1 LPREHRNKRSPRGE
15 KEAALSSLTHT
26 SSATLNESDV
36 HISARNNSRGV
47 FSRGLIYLR
56 QEKHRIE
63 EPFSVYE
70 QERVIRASLIGSI
83 DPFRWSTIG
92 RPIANRHEQQLFSGC
107 HCSGIRIHERIEED
121 SRPFLLRDPNPPSL
135 SIVRTPCGIGKPFL
149 GANRPIGIPGE
160 RDREIFTFRSLLV
173 RHFEGTTERSR
184 TGAVTS
190 LARSRKAADTVL
202 PVQRPRCT
210 IPSSPGYS
218 TLFINHPPPRGRQDE
233 ENRNNLY
240 RFITRDASCKF
251 RTRVRVLATLDP
263 ESDIR

>member
-1 LPREHRNKRSPRGE
+1 VAEE
-15 KEAALSSLTHT
+15 EAALSSLTHT

-56 QEKHRIE
+56 QEKRQGEKHRIE

-107 HCSGIRIHERIEED
+107 HCSD
-121 SRPFLLRDPNPPSL
+121 
-135 SIVRTPCGIGKPFL
+135 VRTWKDRRGQRTVFTPRPKSAEFVNCEYRAGLEDLPFSE
-149 GANRPIGIPGE
+149 RPADPGIPGE

-173 RHFEGTTERSR
+173 RHFQGTTKRSR

-190 LARSRKAADTVL
+190 AAQK
-202 PVQRPRCT
+202 PQAP
-210 IPSSPGYS
+210 
-218 TLFINHPPPRGRQDE
+218 
-233 ENRNNLY
+233 
-240 RFITRDASCKF
+240 
-251 RTRVRVLATLDP
+251 
-263 ESDIR
+263 